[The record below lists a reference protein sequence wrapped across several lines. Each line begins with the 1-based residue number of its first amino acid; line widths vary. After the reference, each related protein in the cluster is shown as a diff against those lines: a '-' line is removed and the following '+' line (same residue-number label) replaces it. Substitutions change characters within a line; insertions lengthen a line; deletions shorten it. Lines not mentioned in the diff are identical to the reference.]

1 MFVLPQPGCISSF
14 FKVTNGVRQGSLLSP
29 LLFSV
34 YMDDLSIRL
43 SSLNIGC
50 FSGNKIM
57 NHIMYADD
65 ITLISPSLFGLRTL
79 LKTCEDYSHD
89 FDIKFNGMKCKCLT
103 FSAKR
108 LSFTVGKVI
117 FCDVVLDWVSTIT
130 YLGVKLSWN
139 LDDKSEVMAQL
150 RNFYARSNFI
160 IRRFS
165 RCSVLVK
172 LRLFM
177 AFCSNIYLCQLW
189 LLLPKFVLNRFRIA
203 RNNVVRK
210 IVGLPS
216 HCSASE
222 MLVFYRIDNF
232 DASLRMARAKFY
244 DRLCKMDN
252 IYIKSFLN
260 SDAYQLSRIRLLLL
274 QQTLV

>member
-1 MFVLPQPGCISSF
+1 
-14 FKVTNGVRQGSLLSP
+14 
-29 LLFSV
+29 
-34 YMDDLSIRL
+34 
-43 SSLNIGC
+43 
-50 FSGNKIM
+50 
-57 NHIMYADD
+57 
-65 ITLISPSLFGLRTL
+65 
-79 LKTCEDYSHD
+79 
-89 FDIKFNGMKCKCLT
+89 
-103 FSAKR
+103 
-108 LSFTVGKVI
+108 
-117 FCDVVLDWVSTIT
+117 
-130 YLGVKLSWN
+130 
-139 LDDKSEVMAQL
+139 
-150 RNFYARSNFI
+150 
-160 IRRFS
+160 
-165 RCSVLVK
+165 
-172 LRLFM
+172 M

-216 HCSASE
+216 HCCASE

-232 DASLRMARAKFY
+232 DALLRMARAKFY